1 MSKRFIWRHFV
12 DNVEVS
18 KDEFLKRL
26 GQHYLTCDTNYDNP
40 LLNVCFVDE
49 KATQSKYDS
58 IKRRNGLDVKDI
70 PTIGEWREMHQYYED
85 FIKLRFDPREVFI
98 DD

>member
-1 MSKRFIWRHFV
+1 MSKKFIWRHFV

-26 GQHYLTCDTNYDNP
+26 EQYYLTCDTNYDNP

-58 IKRRNGLDVKDI
+58 IKRRQATL
-70 PTIGEWREMHQYYED
+70 
-85 FIKLRFDPREVFI
+85 VFI
-98 DD
+98 DDEHQCSESFRVIKEMKKHDDQD